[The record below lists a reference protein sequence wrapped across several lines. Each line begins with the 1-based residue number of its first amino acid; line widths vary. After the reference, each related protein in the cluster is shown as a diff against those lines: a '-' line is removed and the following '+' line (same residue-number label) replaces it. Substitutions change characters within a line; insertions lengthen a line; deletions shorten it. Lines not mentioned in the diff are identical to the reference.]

1 QLDEQQPREQA
12 GFRRNFSVVDHLFT
26 INQILEKCNEYK
38 LPLCIAFVDYER
50 AFDSVEINAVLQALV
65 DQGISS
71 EYASLLKEANSGRST
86 EITLFDRAVRIPLRR
101 GVKQGDIISPKLFT
115 ACLEMVKRKIKWK
128 GGIIIDGEKLNH
140 LRFAD
145 DIVLF
150 ASNSTELTQ
159 MLRELENESKKVGIT
174 VNPQK

>member
-1 QLDEQQPREQA
+1 R
-12 GFRRNFSVVDHLFT
+12 
-26 INQILEKCNEYK
+26 K
-38 LPLCIAFVDYER
+38 
-50 AFDSVEINAVLQALV
+50 AFDSIEINAVLQALV

-71 EYASLLKEANSGRST
+71 EYVSLLKEANYGCST

-101 GVKQGDIISPKLFT
+101 GVQQDDTISPKLFT
-115 ACLEMVKRKIKWK
+115 ACMEMVIRKIKWK

-140 LRFAD
+140 LRFAG

-159 MLRELENESKKVGIT
+159 MLRELENESKKAGFT
-174 VNPQK
+174 MSPQKTKYIRS